1 MLGAL
6 RTKTGTTVDL
16 LYGFLLGCTLLG
28 GGTLYW
34 YWLSRSLPAR
44 HCYPLWLSVPL
55 HQLLTL
61 ALVFGLGVTP
71 AQGWFSFTLFC
82 LLCALLLGLLLLPLM
97 VFIRYVE
104 RCRPLQDKI

>member
-1 MLGAL
+1 M
-6 RTKTGTTVDL
+6 DL
-16 LYGFLLGCTLLG
+16 LFGFLLGCSLLG

-34 YWLSRSLPAR
+34 HLLSRSLAPR
-44 HCYPLWLSVPL
+44 HSYPLWLSVPV

-61 ALVFGLGVTP
+61 AVVVGLGVTP

-82 LLCALLLGLLLLPLM
+82 VLVALLLGLLLLPILM
-97 VFIRYVE
+97 FLRYVE

>member
-1 MLGAL
+1 M
-6 RTKTGTTVDL
+6 DL
-16 LYGFLLGCTLLG
+16 LFGFLLGCALLG

-34 YWLSRSLPAR
+34 YLLSRSLAPR

-61 ALVFGLGVTP
+61 ALVFSLGVTP
-71 AQGWFSFTLFC
+71 VQGWFSFTLFC
-82 LLCALLLGLLLLPLM
+82 LLVAFVLGLLLLPILM
-97 VFIRYVE
+97 FLRYVA

>member
-1 MLGAL
+1 M
-6 RTKTGTTVDL
+6 DL
-16 LYGFLLGCTLLG
+16 LFGFLLGCALLG

-34 YWLSRSLPAR
+34 YLLSRSLAPR
-44 HCYPLWLSVPL
+44 HCYPLWLSVPV

-61 ALVFGLGVTP
+61 VIVFGLGVSP

-82 LLCALLLGLLLLPLM
+82 VLTALLLGLLLLPVL
-97 VFIRYVE
+97 VFLRYVE